1 VYPWATQSKNHF
13 KHLSTLHANIKGMDT
28 PMNVRRIG
36 FLATR
41 TTNYQPTADFFQG
54 VLGLQTAWTK
64 PDWAGFRLP
73 SGQNDFIEVYGP
85 TKQGTNLL
93 PDSAIGPIV
102 AFIVDDVV
110 GARAEII
117 ATNIEVL
124 SEVIW
129 AAEGFGWFFL
139 RAPDGNIY
147 CIEQV
152 PE

>member
-1 VYPWATQSKNHF
+1 
-13 KHLSTLHANIKGMDT
+13 
-28 PMNVRRIG
+28 MNVRRIG
-36 FLATR
+36 FLGTR
-41 TTNYQPTADFFQG
+41 TANFQPTADFFQE
-54 VLGLQTAWTK
+54 VIGLETAWTK

-73 SGQNDFIEVYGP
+73 SGSNDFVEVYGP
-85 TKQGTNLL
+85 TKQDTNLF
-93 PDSAIGPIV
+93 PDSAVGPIV

-110 GARAEII
+110 GARAEIV
-117 ATNIEVL
+117 AKNIEVL